1 MKNIVASLLVLFA
14 FSNVSASVKADHSGW
29 DELLKTHVSSS
40 GDVDYKGFKKDIHKF
55 DEYLLELREHA
66 PMKDWS
72 KNEKK
77 AFYINTYNAYMIKFI
92 LTKYPVSSPQDVK
105 FSGKDVWHFRMVQV
119 GPQKYDLT
127 QIEDNILRTMGDP
140 RIHFAINCGALSCPK
155 LLNEAYTGEK
165 LNGQL
170 SSVTRKFI
178 ANETHNQISA
188 KKIKISK
195 IFDWYGDDFK
205 KGDNTVI
212 SFINQY
218 SKLTVN
224 ADAKIEFLEYNWKLN
239 E

>member
-1 MKNIVASLLVLFA
+1 
-14 FSNVSASVKADHSGW
+14 
-29 DELLKTHVSSS
+29 
-40 GDVDYKGFKKDIHKF
+40 
-55 DEYLLELREHA
+55 
-66 PMKDWS
+66 
-72 KNEKK
+72 
-77 AFYINTYNAYMIKFI
+77 
-92 LTKYPVSSPQDVK
+92 
-105 FSGKDVWHFRMVQV
+105 
-119 GPQKYDLT
+119 
-127 QIEDNILRTMGDP
+127 
-140 RIHFAINCGALSCPK
+140 
-155 LLNEAYTGEK
+155 
-165 LNGQL
+165 
-170 SSVTRKFI
+170 VTRKFI